1 MKVRNKKRAH
11 RLIEIIMMVILIL
24 IKVTKRRVKNRVVT
38 CLMERK
44 MIALCPNVL
53 LKNTISNLLALIKVS
68 KALSYQ
74 PRIINSH
81 DHACLTNRVIYQL
94 FSINIIP

>member
-1 MKVRNKKRAH
+1 MKVRNKRRAY
-11 RLIEIIMMVILIL
+11 RLIEIIMMVTPIL

-53 LKNTISNLLALIKVS
+53 LKNTISNLLALIRVS

-74 PRIINSH
+74 QKIINSH
-81 DHACLTNRVIYQL
+81 DHACLTNRAMYQL
-94 FSINIIP
+94 FSMNIIP

>member
-1 MKVRNKKRAH
+1 MKVRNKRRAH

-44 MIALCPNVL
+44 MIALYPNVL

-68 KALSYQ
+68 KALSY
-74 PRIINSH
+74 
-81 DHACLTNRVIYQL
+81 
-94 FSINIIP
+94 